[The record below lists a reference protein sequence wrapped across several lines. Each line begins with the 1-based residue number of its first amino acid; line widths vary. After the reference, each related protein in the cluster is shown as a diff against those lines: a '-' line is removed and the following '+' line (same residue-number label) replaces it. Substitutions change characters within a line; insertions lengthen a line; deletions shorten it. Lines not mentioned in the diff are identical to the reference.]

1 MYTRDQIVE
10 MVEVYVKSVDLNSC
24 IFITKKRSHLSFG
37 RSDVIYHISDMLEEI
52 QSYLLDGKPNSK
64 FVERCAE
71 GDLVYA
77 TAIADAIN
85 KKVIRETTLF
95 QDFVRVVGRER
106 KINRILKK

>member
-10 MVEVYVKSVDLNSC
+10 MVEVYVKSVDL
-24 IFITKKRSHLSFG
+24 TSFG
-37 RSDVIYHISDMLEEI
+37 RLDVIYHISDMLEEI